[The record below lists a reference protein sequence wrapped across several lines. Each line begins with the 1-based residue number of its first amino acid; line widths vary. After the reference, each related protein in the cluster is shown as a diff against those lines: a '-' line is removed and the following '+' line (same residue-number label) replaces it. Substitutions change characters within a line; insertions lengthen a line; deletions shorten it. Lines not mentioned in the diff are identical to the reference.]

1 MFVSHEDIDHIGN
14 LEQVMTACENA
25 TLVVDWGVCERY
37 GSAFDFPLERCRWV
51 EHGEAFDIGDLIM
64 KVHRPPIY
72 DSPSTSTTPP
82 RCRAFATQWRTTL
95 VTQHS
100 ISMAVPSPR
109 P

>member
-72 DSPSTSTTPP
+72 DSPSTHGIFDTSTG
-82 RCRAFATQWRTTL
+82 
-95 VTQHS
+95 VY
-100 ISMAVPSPR
+100 
-109 P
+109 